1 MKSIDINPFIVCIF
15 NINESVVSRE
25 CYLHEHQNIIH
36 LHLST
41 RIHWRWTR
49 LHRYLMPLFCNH
61 FNHQDLMYRLTGQNN
76 FSPITIFFFY
86 VYDFTDIDEC
96 KVNHSCHVNATCT
109 NNNGSYV
116 CECHPGFNGNGQNC
130 TGEFNI
136 FAIIFRIL
144 LSHGVKLKV
153 SLFFSF
159 LHTTYYLGTSSDLTM
174 KVWVTLIKVT
184 LTELSISNLRY
195 AFTLKRRRAEFV
207 Y

>member
-25 CYLHEHQNIIH
+25 CYLHEHQNIIR
-36 LHLST
+36 LHLSP
-41 RIHWRWTR
+41 RIHWRWTQ
-49 LHRYLMPLFCNH
+49 LHRYLVPLFCNH

-76 FSPITIFFFY
+76 FSLLQFP
-86 VYDFTDIDEC
+86 FTFMILQISC
-96 KVNHSCHVNATCT
+96 SCHVNATCT

-130 TGEFNI
+130 TGGFNL
-136 FAIIFRIL
+136 FVIIFRIL
-144 LSHGVKLKV
+144 LSHGVQLKV

-195 AFTLKRRRAEFV
+195 AFTLN
-207 Y
+207 